1 MMRLYDAIRSRSS
14 VYDKQLKRG
23 ALVNLI
29 SLVSWLIHPL
39 FFVIVTWLF
48 GPELLGVYFLATFI
62 TDVANSTVTSGY
74 NDAAMIFGSRHADSK
89 DADDELYGVF
99 ANALLMSLGLS
110 GLVLVAAHFGVG
122 PLIERLYDSRENL
135 AQGLMILVWTL
146 PFMAI
151 SGTCIAAT
159 KARMHMEYAAA
170 INGFASPLVLLGT
183 SLIAWWVDGGLIGLM
198 IAHLI
203 TRAVLAAMAVWGFT
217 RVFESRKMLRAMRR
231 FRVHRKMLTFAVSQS
246 LNMTFNRYATRLDVV
261 MLAAFGHSNVE
272 VAFYASAALLTFN
285 IRQIKFIFSNS
296 LAPIV
301 ARYHSAGDRALF
313 EETLGRVARW
323 TTTLVVPAVLAA
335 IVLRAD
341 ILILVHSSYTDDSV
355 FMVVLLATPF
365 LSCAFG
371 LAGNCIV
378 YTAHTNW
385 NLLNA
390 VLIAG
395 LNTGFN
401 LLLIPP
407 LGLLGAAIATAM
419 SSLLYSVLQLVE
431 LWFLER
437 VTIRLGAVFKAHL
450 GWIVLVPVLVALW
463 DPGVNGTLATRI
475 AIAIGLVLAYAIALL
490 LLRHPEARA
499 LLSRVVRRIAPKR
512 PAQ

>member
-1 MMRLYDAIRSRSS
+1 M
-14 VYDKQLKRG
+14 YDKQLKRG
-23 ALVNLI
+23 VLVNLI

-48 GPELLGVYFLATFI
+48 GPELLGVYFLASFI
-62 TDVANSTVTSGY
+62 TEVANSTVTSGY
-74 NDAAMIFGSRHADSK
+74 NDAAMIFGSHHADK
-89 DADDELYGVF
+89 EDAHDELYGVF

-110 GLVLVAAHFGVG
+110 GLVLIAAHFGVV
-122 PLIERLYDSRENL
+122 PMVEWLYDDRADL
-135 AQGLMILVWTL
+135 AGGLMILVWTL

-151 SGTCIAAT
+151 TGSCIAAT

-170 INGFASPLVLLGT
+170 INGFASPLLLLST
-183 SLIAWWVDGGLIGLM
+183 SLIAWWVEGGLIGLM
-198 IAHLI
+198 IAHLV

-217 RVFESRKMLRAMRR
+217 RVFESRKMFRAMRH
-231 FRVHRKMLTFAVSQS
+231 FRLHRKMLTFALSQS
-246 LNMTFNRYATRLDVV
+246 LNMTFNRYATRLDVI

-301 ARYHSAGDRALF
+301 ARYHKAGDSALF

-323 TTTLVVPAVLAA
+323 TTTLVVPAALAA

-341 ILILVHSSYTDDSV
+341 ILTLVHPSYTDDSV

-407 LGLLGAAIATAM
+407 LGLLGAAVATALA
-419 SSLLYSVLQLVE
+419 SLLYSVLQLIE

-450 GWIVLVPVLVALW
+450 GWVLLVPLLVALW
-463 DPGVNGTLATRI
+463 DPGVNGTVVTRI
-475 AIAIGLVLAYAIALL
+475 ATAVGLVLAYGAALL
-490 LLRHPEARA
+490 LVRHPEAHA
-499 LLSRVVRRIAPKR
+499 LLRRLVRIVSPSQASE
-512 PAQ
+512 

>member
-1 MMRLYDAIRSRSS
+1 MLRLHSEIPFKAS

-23 ALVNLI
+23 VLVNLL
-29 SLVSWLIHPL
+29 SLVSWLTHPL

-48 GPELLGVYFLATFI
+48 GPELIGVYMLATFI
-62 TDVANSTVTSGY
+62 TEVANSTVTSGY
-74 NDAAMIFGSRHADSK
+74 NDAAMIFGSHHADRE
-89 DADDELYGVF
+89 DVADELYGVF

-110 GLVLVAAHFGVG
+110 GLVLVAAHFGID
-122 PLIERLYDSRENL
+122 PLIETLYDDRADL
-135 AQGLMILVWTL
+135 ADGLMILVWTL

-151 SGTCIAAT
+151 TGTCIAAT

-170 INGFASPLVLLGT
+170 INGIASPLLLLGT
-183 SLIAWWVDGGLIGLM
+183 SLLAWWLDGGLIGLM
-198 IAHLI
+198 FAHLV
-203 TRAVLAAMAVWGFT
+203 TRAVVAAMAVWGFM
-217 RVFESRKMLRAMRR
+217 RVFETRKMLRAMRH
-231 FRVHRKMLTFAVSQS
+231 FRLHRKMLTFAVSQS
-246 LNMTFNRYATRLDVV
+246 LNMTFNRYATRLDVI
-261 MLAAFGHSNVE
+261 MLAAFGHSNSE
-272 VAFYASAALLTFN
+272 VAFYAAAALLTFN

-301 ARYHSAGDRALF
+301 ARYHKAGDRALF

-323 TTTLVVPAVLAA
+323 TTSLVVPAVLVS

-341 ILILVHSSYTDDSV
+341 ILLLVHSSYTSDSV

-385 NLLNA
+385 NLFNA
-390 VLIAG
+390 ILIAG

-401 LLLIPP
+401 LLLIPRF
-407 LGLLGAAIATAM
+407 GLLGAAIATALA
-419 SSLLYSVLQLVE
+419 SLLYSVLQLLE

-450 GWIVLVPVLVALW
+450 GWMVLAPVLVALW
-463 DPGVNGTLATRI
+463 DPAVHGTLATRI
-475 AIAIGLVLAYAIALL
+475 ATAVGLVLAYAVALL
-490 LLRHPEARA
+490 LLRHPEAHD
-499 LLSRVVRRIAPKR
+499 LLRRLRRRIAPSQ
-512 PAQ
+512 ATE